1 MKDTLESEGE
11 DADDEDPSEADSPD
25 YSPEADDPG
34 VFWCPK
40 CGSEMFGDAGRCPTC
55 GDYVTP
61 GARPSSRT
69 PAWIWAGLVL
79 IGLAMLA
86 GLIAAFHR

>member
-1 MKDTLESEGE
+1 MKGTLESEGE
-11 DADDEDPSEADSPD
+11 YDDDPSEADPSE

-55 GDYVTP
+55 GDDVTP

-69 PAWIWAGLVL
+69 PGWIWAGLLL

-86 GLIAAFHR
+86 GAVAVFLR